1 MNNNLLPDRAQT
13 ALWYKAALVVAAI
26 FCFARGA
33 MVPFRPDYV
42 SPRTPLD
49 YAAVIG
55 TSLLFLFMAI
65 GLWGFTLH
73 YPAPPSRAQSVWRFS
88 IAVVCLSAAT
98 VAVSNFFEDALGF
111 KDLGIVW
118 VYGVS
123 VLVLA
128 LFISS
133 VSAFWVQGFP
143 KWVGGLLLVSIVGL
157 YLMESGGLFASGVG
171 IAGVGALKF
180 PNRGTL
186 YPR

>member
-1 MNNNLLPDRAQT
+1 MNNNQLPDRAQT
-13 ALWYKAALVVAAI
+13 AHWYKAALIVAAI

-49 YAAVIG
+49 YAAVVG
-55 TSLLFLFMAI
+55 TSLLLLFLAI

-73 YPAPPSRAQSVWRFS
+73 HPAPPSRAQSVWRFS
-88 IAVVCLSAAT
+88 IAIVCLSAAT

-123 VLVLA
+123 VLVLGHVHFKYQRILGARFSKMGGRLAPGFYRRVISHGIGRAVWLGLA
-128 LFISS
+128 LL
-133 VSAFWVQGFP
+133 ALGF
-143 KWVGGLLLVSIVGL
+143 
-157 YLMESGGLFASGVG
+157 
-171 IAGVGALKF
+171 LKF
-180 PNRGTL
+180 PNPGTL
-186 YPR
+186 SPR